1 MTGTAASTTPG
12 VDHLVAKEGH
22 ADLMGWAGL
31 NPYYHFIYSFLE
43 EILSLIIGSS
53 KGG

>member
-22 ADLMGWAGL
+22 ADLMGWAE
-31 NPYYHFIYSFLE
+31 P
-43 EILSLIIGSS
+43 ILSFYLQLFRGDTFLDYRIF
-53 KGG
+53 